1 MKKPHFTLEDVKGHH
16 GKTIAYFRS
25 LKGWTQ
31 EELAEVMNV
40 STRWIQQT
48 EYTLAI
54 QSSERRKALSDVL
67 DIPPDL
73 LNLEKVSHISIGI
86 NARLDQ
92 WIIDSY
98 ERETYSRWQLYDTS
112 SNSTTEKGLRQQIE
126 IMEQLIDENPKEQR
140 RLSRLLIE
148 NYQLAGSLT
157 RDDFQYSHAK
167 KYFRDAHH
175 LAVEIASSDL
185 IVTSIARLAI
195 VLLRQ
200 ERIAEALKISQEAV
214 AQYGKAT
221 RYVQA
226 YVESG
231 LAEAFARNGLH
242 IECYRALDNAMNLF
256 ERSPVVTP
264 EEDHTHLHLDR
275 QMLEATRGECYV
287 LLGEPYKGLSYL
299 IDAQKKTDPT
309 MSRDRCRLFMQRA
322 EAHLVAGELDYCV
335 MYALKGL
342 QLAKALKSE
351 GNLNWSRE
359 IHTKLLSS
367 KWKHEPAV
375 GKLAKAIYGSHTV
388 QRDL

>member
-1 MKKPHFTLEDVKGHH
+1 MKKPHFVLEDVKGHH
-16 GKTIAYFRS
+16 GKIIAYFRS

-31 EELAEVMNV
+31 EELAQVMNV

-48 EYTLAI
+48 EYTSVI
-54 QSSERRKALSDVL
+54 QSSERRKALSGAL

-73 LNLEKVSHISIGI
+73 LNLEKAPHISAGT
-86 NARLDQ
+86 NARFDQ

-112 SNSTTEKGLRQQIE
+112 SNPTTEKGLRQQIE
-126 IMEQLIDENPKEQR
+126 IMEQLIDENPKEQK

-157 RDDFQYSHAK
+157 RDDFQYSRAK
-167 KYFRDAHH
+167 RYFRDAHH
-175 LAVEIASSDL
+175 LAAEIASSDL
-185 IVTSIARLAI
+185 TVTSIARLAI

-200 ERIAEALKISQEAV
+200 ERFAEALKVYREA
-214 AQYGKAT
+214 ATQYGRAT
-221 RYVQA
+221 LYVQA

-231 LAEAFARNGLH
+231 LAEAFARNGLDT
-242 IECYRALDNAMNLF
+242 ECYRALDNAIKLF
-256 ERSPVVTP
+256 ERSPAIAS
-264 EEDHTHLHLDR
+264 EEDHTHLHLDM

-287 LLGEPYKGLSYL
+287 LLGEPYKGLDYL
-299 IDAQKKTDPT
+299 MDAQKKTDPT
-309 MSRDRCRLFMQRA
+309 MSRNRCRLFMQRA

-359 IHTKLLSS
+359 IHTKLVLS
-367 KWKHEPAV
+367 KWKNEPAI
-375 GKLAKAIYGSHTV
+375 GKLAKAIYG
-388 QRDL
+388 